1 MSPLPSTV
9 NAVAVSGPFGV
20 LLVDDQ
26 QAVRDGLSRLI
37 ACSPRTLRCLGAVAT
52 GQQALLAARQLHPD
66 VVVVD
71 VDLNG
76 EDGLALL
83 PQLLTQSRV
92 LVLTCHDDNATR
104 DRALRLGAQAFL
116 AKHLPAAELL
126 GTLVRLGGLGR
137 PGAALLSAFAAQEQ
151 AAEGASTGPAVHDKT
166 PPRQGS
172 SSPRGMAPSS
182 AARRDRDA

>member
-1 MSPLPSTV
+1 MSPLPSAL
-9 NAVAVSGPFGV
+9 AVPPVPGPFGV

-26 QAVRDGLSRLI
+26 QAVREGLSRLI
-37 ACSPRTLRCLGAVAT
+37 DCAPQSLRCVGAVAT
-52 GQQALLAARQLHPD
+52 GAQALEASLRLLPEL
-66 VVVVD
+66 VVLD

-83 PQLLTQSRV
+83 PALLPRSRV

-137 PGAALLSAFAAQEQ
+137 PDRAGAVDPLGGQ
-151 AAEGASTGPAVHDKT
+151 DKT
-166 PPRQGS
+166 PPRQGA
-172 SSPRGMAPSS
+172 SSPRDMAPSS

>member
-9 NAVAVSGPFGV
+9 NAVTASGPFGV

-52 GQQALLAARQLHPD
+52 GEQALLAARQLHPD

-83 PQLLTQSRV
+83 PQLLIQSRV

-137 PGAALLSAFAAQEQ
+137 PGAAPLSAFAPLDDD
-151 AAEGASTGPAVHDKT
+151 AAHDKT

-172 SSPRGMAPSS
+172 SSPRDMAPSS

>member
-1 MSPLPSTV
+1 MSPLPTV
-9 NAVAVSGPFGV
+9 PVVPAPPGPFGV

-52 GQQALLAARQLHPD
+52 GEQALIAARQLHPD

-83 PQLLTQSRV
+83 PQLLTRSRV

-137 PGAALLSAFAAQEQ
+137 PGAAPLSAFGSPAD
-151 AAEGASTGPAVHDKT
+151 GASAGAADQDKT

>member
-1 MSPLPSTV
+1 MPPLPSILSMSPLPTV
-9 NAVAVSGPFGV
+9 PVVPASPGPFGV

-52 GQQALLAARQLHPD
+52 GEQALVAARQLHPD

-83 PQLLTQSRV
+83 PQLLIQSRV
-92 LVLTCHDDNATR
+92 L
-104 DRALRLGAQAFL
+104 QAFL

-137 PGAALLSAFAAQEQ
+137 PGAAPLSAFGSPAD
-151 AAEGASTGPAVHDKT
+151 GASAGAADQDKT

-172 SSPRGMAPSS
+172 SSPRAMAPSS